1 MTRVASIIATLFA
14 LGFTI
19 VAAREH
25 LARGGPMRV
34 RTIASNSS
42 NHAQAAE
49 ATLLLYAYASR
60 TLPRGATVA
69 VFKPRSR
76 GEDPATNR
84 IAHGQL
90 PYHRVV
96 PVSDLDTDHPP
107 DYVITFAAPLSDPRY
122 AHLYETW
129 IGTIWKRMP

>member
-25 LARGGPMRV
+25 LARGGPMLV

-42 NHAQAAE
+42 NHARGAE
-49 ATLLLYAYASR
+49 ATLLLFQHASR
-60 TLPRGATVA
+60 TLPRDASVA
-69 VFKPRSR
+69 VFKPSSR
-76 GEDPATNR
+76 GEDPAQNR

-96 PVSDLDTDHPP
+96 PVSDLSTDHPP
-107 DYVITFAAPLSDPRY
+107 DYVITFNAPLSDARY

-129 IGTIWKRMP
+129 VGTIWKRMP

>member
-1 MTRVASIIATLFA
+1 MTRAASVIATLFA

-19 VAAREH
+19 AAAREH
-25 LARGGPMRV
+25 VARGGPMRV

-49 ATLLLYAYASR
+49 ATLLLFAHASR

-76 GEDPATNR
+76 GEDAAQNR

-96 PVSDLDTDHPP
+96 PVSDLSTDHPP
-107 DYVITFAAPLSDPRY
+107 DYVITFDGALSDPRY
-122 AHLYETW
+122 AHLHQTW
-129 IGTIWKRMP
+129 IGSIWQRMP